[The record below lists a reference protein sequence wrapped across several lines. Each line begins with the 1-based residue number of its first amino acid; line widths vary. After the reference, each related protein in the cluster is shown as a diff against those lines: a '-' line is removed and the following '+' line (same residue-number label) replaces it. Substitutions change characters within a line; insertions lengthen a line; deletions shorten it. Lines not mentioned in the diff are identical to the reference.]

1 MAFDNS
7 QQRDAAG
14 VFPKRKQNQTASE
27 HFSALQRHAAD
38 TVDFFSLGE
47 KCAVKDCR
55 LTDYLPFKCD
65 KCGLTTCQDHLASHK
80 CTEPEVDRRLPTC
93 PMCQQEIVLRAGLTL
108 DTCVDQHIRSGCKR
122 LTVASEAKARKASK
136 QRCQKHGC
144 RVKPMVPIH
153 CDKCHKSFCTSHRLS
168 FDHKCIPTPVRAAT
182 AASTHAASCRTAA
195 LRVDQEAHT
204 AALRRIWGSS

>member
-80 CTEPEVDRRLPTC
+80 CTEPEVDVSHFLLHSLPIEDC
-93 PMCQQEIVLRAGLTL
+93 LNSEIIIFAQLQLCCVLLLTL
-108 DTCVDQHIRSGCKR
+108 CAW
-122 LTVASEAKARKASK
+122 LT
-136 QRCQKHGC
+136 
-144 RVKPMVPIH
+144 
-153 CDKCHKSFCTSHRLS
+153 
-168 FDHKCIPTPVRAAT
+168 
-182 AASTHAASCRTAA
+182 
-195 LRVDQEAHT
+195 
-204 AALRRIWGSS
+204 